1 MDSFLTGAV
10 EAVLAYGVI
19 IALFWVFYDST
30 KFTREQYKE
39 ARRMSRAPWLFVVG
53 FAIILDFTVAHFRFD
68 EPMSSRSLTWLAT
81 LLVLVVYLYDV
92 RPKLVQQRLA
102 DV

>member
-1 MDSFLTGAV
+1 MDSFLISAV
-10 EAVLAYGVI
+10 EAVLAYGVL

-30 KFTREQYKE
+30 KFSAEQFKE
-39 ARRMSRAPWLFVVG
+39 ARRMSRTPWLFAVG
-53 FAIILDFTVAHFRFD
+53 FAIVLNFTVAHFRFD
-68 EPMSSRSLTWLAT
+68 EPLSPRSLTWLAT
-81 LLVLVVYLYDV
+81 VFVLVVYVYDM